1 MGAVTHERVQRVL
14 DLLAQVRDKGLTCF
28 GAEAHGFTLGP
39 VASEARVRAFEDAH
53 GIALPADYRAF
64 IRLAGASGAGPYY
77 GLYDLEHWND
87 FTTWICDEVP
97 KDVLARP
104 CPLQPGRNAS
114 VVGRSL
120 DPYMGTMT
128 LGTQGC
134 SYMMQLVVTGECRGR
149 VVYVDADGGPPYVVL
164 EPDFLAWYERWL
176 RELLAGYDVTWFGI
190 GPSGDAQQFLGV
202 LARSSDDDARIEA
215 ARALI
220 RIPNP
225 DRELRASIVELAR
238 DRLAPIRTC
247 AIFAIGEQG
256 IAEGIDA
263 AAAAFDDAHPNVRS
277 AAIRTVMAH
286 AAAQHHVRALELALT
301 DPDSNVALAAVIGL
315 DKSDTLPRDA
325 RLRIVRESP
334 HAGARSQAAWKL
346 KWAVDDRPLLI
357 ALLEDAASQVRRFAI
372 LGIRSTNATIAVPA
386 VVARLARE
394 DDIDVRTMLVDT
406 LGLIGDG
413 SVGPTLLE
421 EARGADDYHRI
432 AVVGALARLGDE
444 RVIPLATAMLG
455 EHRSPVRKRTNGSMS
470 NVSTIAMLVR
480 THLEKSPSATLRAL
494 ATVAC

>member
-1 MGAVTHERVQRVL
+1 MERVL
-14 DLLAQVRDKGLTCF
+14 DLLAQVRGRGLTCF
-28 GAEAHGFTLGP
+28 GAESHGFTLEAP
-39 VASEARVRAFEDAH
+39 ASEERVRAFEEAH
-53 GIALPADYRAF
+53 AIRLPEDYRAF
-64 IRLAGASGAGPYY
+64 ITIAGERGAGPYY
-77 GLYDLEHWND
+77 GLFGLDRWDD
-87 FTTWICDEVP
+87 FTTWICDDVP
-97 KDVLARP
+97 KDVLSRA
-104 CPLQPGRNAS
+104 CPLRPGKNAN
-114 VVGRSL
+114 VVGRDL
-120 DPYMGTMT
+120 APYVGTMS

-149 VVYVDADGGPPYVVL
+149 VVYVDADGASPYVVL

-176 RELLAGYDVTWFGI
+176 NELLAGYDVTWFGL

-225 DRELRASIVELAR
+225 DQELRASIVELAR

-286 AAAQHHVRALELALT
+286 AAMQHHVRVLELAIT
-301 DPDSNVALAAVIGL
+301 DPDANVALSAVIGL
-315 DKSDTLPRDA
+315 DKSDTLPREA

-334 HAGARSQAAWKL
+334 HAGARSQAAWKV

-394 DDIDVRTMLVDT
+394 DDLDLRTMLIDT
-406 LGLIGDG
+406 LGLIGDA
-413 SVGPTLLE
+413 SVGATLLE

-432 AVVGALARLGDE
+432 AVVGALARLGDD
-444 RVIPLATAMLG
+444 RVIPLAQAMLG

-480 THLEKSPSATLRAL
+480 THLEKSPSAALRAL
-494 ATVAC
+494 AS